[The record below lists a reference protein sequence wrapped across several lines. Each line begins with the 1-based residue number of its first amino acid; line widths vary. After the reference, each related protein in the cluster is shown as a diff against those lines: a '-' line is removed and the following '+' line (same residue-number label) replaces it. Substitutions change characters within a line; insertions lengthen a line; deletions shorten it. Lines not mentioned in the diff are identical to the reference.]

1 MSIYTQT
8 ALEVIT
14 CFDKAVKELLGRA
27 YKSKAIA
34 SRLSDFPALAATSGI
49 MPALTFYLSK
59 AVDEEEAFTATY
71 RLIKTAECRFTG
83 ERLSN
88 IKKYF
93 EKVEGSGGE
102 GKGYGVALALILAS
116 LEKIEY
122 LRICNK
128 EPGIREVADALLN
141 VERGCSKAA
150 EEEALQVITE
160 LKKLGTAFYK
170 T

>member
-14 CFDKAVKELLGRA
+14 CFDKAVKELLGRT

-88 IKKYF
+88 TKKYF
-93 EKVEGSGGE
+93 EKIEGSGGE
-102 GKGYGVALALILAS
+102 GKGYGVTLALILAS
-116 LEKIEY
+116 LEKIGY
-122 LRICNK
+122 LAVEAER
-128 EPGIREVADALLN
+128 PGIREVADALLR
-141 VERGCSKAA
+141 VLEGAGGASD
-150 EEEALQVITE
+150 EEVLQVITE
-160 LKKLGTAFYK
+160 LKKVGTAFYK